1 MKYLVIVFIVL
12 NVLMFVWLQ
21 NQPETGSY
29 IAHAKPLSGERL
41 QLLGEVP
48 AAGQSDTSIA
58 AGNHSKTDKPGP
70 TVTFVGVACYTL
82 GPFASKT
89 GAGEANDILGSLG
102 LATQQREGTRRE
114 LTGHWVFIPPFPSR
128 AEAKKV
134 TALRKARGV
143 KEFQIVPNG
152 PKKNAISLGFCR
164 SRDSAEQH
172 FARISALGLNPDKEE
187 RYREN
192 NGLWL
197 DFSSPNRPPLPE
209 AIIDALQQQYGGIA
223 MHERDCS

>member
-1 MKYLVIVFIVL
+1 MKYLVIALLLL

-21 NQPETGSY
+21 NQPDTENY

-41 QLLGEVP
+41 QMLSEAPV
-48 AAGQSDTSIA
+48 A
-58 AGNHSKTDKPGP
+58 DKPVNTAGGSAKTGKTAP

-82 GPFASKT
+82 GPFANEA
-89 GAGEANDILGSLG
+89 GAREANATLASLG

-114 LTGHWVFIPPFPSR
+114 LTGHWVYLPPFASR

-134 TALRKARGV
+134 TDILKARGI
-143 KEFQIVPNG
+143 KDFLIVPNG
-152 PKKNAISLGFCR
+152 PNKNAISLGFFR
-164 SRDSAEQH
+164 NHDSAEQH
-172 FARISALGLNPDKEE
+172 YARISALGLNPVKEE
-187 RYREN
+187 NYREN
-192 NGLWL
+192 SGLWL

-223 MHERDCS
+223 MNERDCS

>member
-1 MKYLVIVFIVL
+1 MKYLVIAFIVL
-12 NVLMFVWLQ
+12 NVSMFVWLQ
-21 NQPETGSY
+21 NQPETANY
-29 IAHAKPLSGERL
+29 IAHAKPLTGERL

-48 AAGQSDTSIA
+48 VVGQSDTSPTA
-58 AGNHSKTDKPGP
+58 ETNSETDKPVP

-82 GPFASKT
+82 GPFASET
-89 GAGEANDILGSLG
+89 GAGEANETLGSLG

-134 TALRKARGV
+134 TALLKARGV
-143 KEFQIVPNG
+143 KDFQIVPKG
-152 PKKNAISLGFCR
+152 PKQNAISLGFFR

-172 FARISALGLNPDKEE
+172 FARISALGLNPAKEE